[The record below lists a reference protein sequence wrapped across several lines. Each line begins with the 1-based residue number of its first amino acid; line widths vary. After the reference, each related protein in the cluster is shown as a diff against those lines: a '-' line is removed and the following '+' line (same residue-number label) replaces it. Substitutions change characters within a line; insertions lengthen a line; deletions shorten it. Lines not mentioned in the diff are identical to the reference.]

1 MLPPR
6 PEGRGLR
13 KPKTMT
19 TDIVL
24 TLLALLVGATTII
37 LTVQRSLNEL
47 EDTFLEIMHRLTVF
61 HRETLPA
68 LRDACMG
75 RAAHDGGRTANGRTS

>member
-1 MLPPR
+1 
-6 PEGRGLR
+6 
-13 KPKTMT
+13 MT

-47 EDTFLEIMHRLTVF
+47 EDTFLEIMHRLTVL

-68 LRDACMG
+68 LRDACTG
-75 RAAHDGGRTANGRTS
+75 RAAHDDGRTANGRTS

>member
-1 MLPPR
+1 
-6 PEGRGLR
+6 
-13 KPKTMT
+13 MT

-47 EDTFLEIMHRLTVF
+47 EDTFPEIMHRLTVF

-75 RAAHDGGRTANGRTS
+75 RAAHDDGRTANGRTS